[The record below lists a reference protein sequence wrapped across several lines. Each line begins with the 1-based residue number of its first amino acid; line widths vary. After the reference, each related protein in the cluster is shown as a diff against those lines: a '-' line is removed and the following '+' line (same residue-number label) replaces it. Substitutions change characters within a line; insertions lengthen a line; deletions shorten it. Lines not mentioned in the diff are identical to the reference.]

1 MRFGLIRLFLL
12 LTVVLLSSCSS
23 QERAS
28 VEAKQAAAPS
38 NTGDACKYSGA
49 KLGKNSALGGVLAF
63 PDTHWSRQTLAAYP
77 KDPNSDALICT
88 VDTERPCGHNL
99 WPHPG
104 FGSSPENGIPYYVVD
119 NSQTMVPITIKDYA
133 AESDVTGGIGIAP
146 LPDDGTIIESYR
158 KPDGDHHVIL
168 INKDS
173 CWLYEFN
180 RASYDPASKRWSAA
194 SQTIWDL
201 SNDTMR
207 PIGWTSAD
215 AAGLPIFPTLVKYEE
230 AHSGIINHVIRGEFT
245 NSRAAFVPP
254 ATHYTTSGMGSHF
267 PPMGM
272 RWRLKPTFDTTLG
285 GRATKEVHA
294 ILEAMKTYGLINQD
308 NSGGGFFV
316 DGVPDPRWDDETL
329 HNQLTSIHISDFEFV
344 TNNKNGAPTTTYG
357 PEGDV
362 RDLPTGKSPQI
373 LSFKVE
379 PESIDAGQS
388 VTLTYSTKGASYIF
402 ISPEIG
408 PVRDQSG
415 SVTVHP
421 RAATTYTIAAT
432 NGFGRE
438 VQSKRVKVKGSAFG
452 WDSPREHLVAYWDFT
467 NADDLSCAAKCAP
480 GMKPVSARDSSGN
493 GHVLNF
499 NGAVTYET
507 SVRGLHNPISVIR
520 FSGGSASISPALPK
534 LESFTII
541 AVLKPTTRGIL
552 ITGNDAESGY
562 LVGGKQLLVDS
573 YRRTDGG
580 KNIINADAF
589 HQTSVTYDKS
599 QIRFRLDGSSDGDV
613 RSNAVKQTVG
623 FFLVGDTQS
632 GGYTGFRGDLAA
644 LAVYEG
650 AMSASDLAKLESF
663 INSKY

>member
-1 MRFGLIRLFLL
+1 MRVRLIRLF
-12 LTVVLLSSCSS
+12 VVLVAVSLNSCSS
-23 QERAS
+23 QERNSVQAQQQSVPIAS
-28 VEAKQAAAPS
+28 S
-38 NTGDACKYSGA
+38 SGCKYSGA
-49 KLGKNSALGGVLAF
+49 KLGKNASLGGVLAF
-63 PDTHWSRQTLAAYP
+63 PDAHWSRQPLTGYP

-104 FGSSPENGIPYYVVD
+104 FGSSPENGIPYFVVD
-119 NSQTMVPITIKDYA
+119 NSQPVVPITIKDYA
-133 AESDVTGGIGIAP
+133 AESDVTAGTGFAP

-168 INKDS
+168 LNKES

-180 RASYDPASKRWSAA
+180 RASYDPSSKRWSAA
-194 SQTIWDL
+194 SQSIWDL
-201 SNDTMR
+201 STDTMR

-230 AHSGIINHVIRGEFT
+230 AHTGVINHVIRGEFT

-272 RWRLKPTFDTTLG
+272 RWRLKPNFDTTLG
-285 GRATKEVHA
+285 GKATKEVHA

-329 HNQLTSIHISDFEFV
+329 HNQLASIHISDFEFV

-362 RDLPTGKSPQI
+362 RDLPTGKPPQI
-373 LSFKVE
+373 LSFKAE

-388 VTLTYSTKGASYIF
+388 VTLTYTTKGSSYVF
-402 ISPEIG
+402 ISPEVG
-408 PVRDQSG
+408 PVRDQNG
-415 SVTVHP
+415 TVTVHP
-421 RAATTYTIAAT
+421 RVATTYTIAAT

-438 VQSKRVKVKGSAFG
+438 VQSKRVKVKGSAFS
-452 WDSPREHLVAYWDFT
+452 WDSPLSRLVGYWDFT
-467 NADDLSCAAKCAP
+467 KPDNLSCPAKCAP
-480 GMKPVSARDSSGN
+480 GTKPSSARDGSGN

-507 SVRGLHNPISVIR
+507 GISGIHNPISVIR
-520 FSGGSASISPALPK
+520 FSGGSGSISPPLPK
-534 LESFTII
+534 LASYTII
-541 AVLKPTTRGIL
+541 AVFKSATQGIL
-552 ITGNDAESGY
+552 ITGSDAESGY
-562 LVGGKQLLVDS
+562 LVNGKQLLVDS

-580 KNIINADAF
+580 KSDIKGDAF
-589 HQTSVTYDKS
+589 HQTSITYDKS
-599 QIRFRLDGSSDGDV
+599 QIRFRLDGSPDGSV
-613 RSNAVKQTVG
+613 RSNGVTQTVG
-623 FFLVGDTQS
+623 FFLIGDSQS
-632 GGYTGFRGDLAA
+632 GGYSGFKGDLAA

-650 AMSASDLAKLESF
+650 AMSMNDLVKLESF
-663 INSKY
+663 INSQY